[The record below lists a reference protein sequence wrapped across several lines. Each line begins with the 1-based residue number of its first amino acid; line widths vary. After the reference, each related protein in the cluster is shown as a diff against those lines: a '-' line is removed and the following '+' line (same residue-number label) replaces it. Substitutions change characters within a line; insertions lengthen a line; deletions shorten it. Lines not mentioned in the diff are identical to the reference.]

1 MLDGKPMVCDPL
13 GSGMDVTYYDL
24 PLVTTWD
31 NALIDL
37 GGDLWEPN
45 PEYVEPPT
53 GETIDMDELLNVT
66 KCCEETVGGQCRPQN
81 MVDVLKDKAATLQTR
96 LTDVNLA
103 IQALEKNPELSST
116 LDLIRRV
123 GRY

>member
-24 PLVTTWD
+24 PVITTWD
-31 NALIDL
+31 NQLLDL

-45 PEYVEPPT
+45 PEYIEPPT
-53 GETIDMDELLNVT
+53 GEQIDMDDMLNVVESP
-66 KCCEETVGGQCRPQN
+66 KDCCPRTQTMLETLNDKEAMLTNRLN
-81 MVDVLKDKAATLQTR
+81 DVRQ
-96 LTDVNLA
+96 A
-103 IQALEKNPELSST
+103 IQALQRNPELSST